1 MFPSSSAELS
11 IRRCPRGSVGLC
23 PRRFVTEAQD
33 QGVLAIMEGQALAF
47 PEAHQG
53 TETEIIQD

>member
-1 MFPSSSAELS
+1 M
-11 IRRCPRGSVGLC
+11 
-23 PRRFVTEAQD
+23 TEAQD